1 MIFLAAALAVVW
13 AITFGYVIYL
23 VQRTRRL
30 EQEVAMLADL
40 LREGQRG
47 NPR

>member
-1 MIFLAAALAVVW
+1 MVFLAAALSVIW
-13 AITFGYVIYL
+13 LLTFGYMLYL

-40 LREGQRG
+40 LREQESKR
-47 NPR
+47 

>member
-1 MIFLAAALAVVW
+1 MVFLAAALAVIW
-13 AITFGYVIYL
+13 LLTFGYMLYL

-40 LREGQRG
+40 LREQEQGR
-47 NPR
+47 